1 MSSFPL
7 FATCPKGVEPLLAA
21 ELATFGA
28 SDVKE
33 RNGGVSF
40 SGEQL
45 VAYRACLWS
54 RLAIRVLMPL
64 TTFPLPDADALYA
77 GAKTID
83 WPELFD
89 ISSTFAIEVA
99 GHSPNVTHTN
109 YAGLKVKDAIADAF
123 REKLGE
129 RPNVDPES
137 PNIRVHLHMDK
148 LNATLSL
155 DLAGDSLHRRGY
167 RSRSVEAPLKEN
179 LAAAILIRAGWPAL
193 MEQNAPLLDPMCG
206 SGTLVIEAAMMAADI
221 APGLERLR
229 WGFEHWL
236 EHKPKVWNDLVAEAR
251 VRKAKGL
258 AKKLPLMMGQDLD
271 VSTIKSARL
280 NAERAG
286 LGNKLQWQV
295 VDASEMR
302 PPGDKPGLVV
312 VNPPYGER
320 LGAEAEI
327 IKLYSLFGSALKMR
341 FTGWKASVFTGR
353 ADLGPRIGLRTS
365 SIYALFNGALPCK
378 LLNFDLAPRGMAAP
392 IAAAPEIIESTSE
405 DVAESDTEEN
415 AAPASTALSP
425 WAKAMAAK
433 KAAAAPAPV
442 KAPEPLPLT
451 GGEDFGNRL
460 RKNLK
465 HLTKWAKREGV
476 SNYRVY
482 DNDLPEYAVAVDIYE
497 ADDRHVHV
505 QEYAAPKTIDPVKA
519 EKRLRE
525 ALSQIQQIL
534 EVPGSRIHFKIRRAQ
549 KGTAQYQ
556 KMDQQEEFL
565 EVEEH
570 GCRLLVNFED
580 YLDTGLFLDHR
591 PLRHRIQM
599 EAIGARFLNL
609 FCYTGSATVHAAVG
623 GAAQT
628 TSVDL
633 SNTYLEWAQR
643 NLELNNFYAEDP
655 DRRSSQDN
663 KHRLL
668 RADCIHWLREEAA
681 KSRPTRYDLILCDP
695 PTFSNSK
702 KMEGTLDTQRDHVEL
717 ITLCSKLLT
726 QAGKLYFSTNRR
738 GFKLDTAALPDLK
751 IRDITAQTLG
761 EDFKRPPP
769 MHKCWS
775 IEL

>member
-21 ELATFGA
+21 ELANFGA
-28 SDVKE
+28 TEIKE

-40 SGEQL
+40 TGEQL
-45 VAYRACLWS
+45 IAYRTCLWS

-83 WPELFD
+83 WPELFEL
-89 ISSTFAIEVA
+89 SSTFAIEVA
-99 GHSPNVTHTN
+99 GHSPNIAHTN

-123 REKLGE
+123 REKHGE
-129 RPNVDPES
+129 RPNVDPDS

-155 DLAGDSLHRRGY
+155 DLGGDSLHRRGY
-167 RSRSVEAPLKEN
+167 RLRSVEAPLKEN
-179 LAAAILIRAGWPAL
+179 LAAAILMRAGWPAL
-193 MEQNAPLLDPMCG
+193 MAENAPLLDPMCG

-236 EHKPKVWNDLVAEAR
+236 EHKPKVWNDLLAEAR
-251 VRKAKGL
+251 ARKAKGL
-258 AKKLPLMMGQDLD
+258 AKKLPVMMGQDID
-271 VSTIKSARL
+271 ASTIKSARL

-286 LGNKLQWQV
+286 LAKYLQWQV
-295 VDASEMR
+295 MDASEMR
-302 PPGDKPGLVV
+302 PVGDKPGLVV

-327 IKLYSLFGSALKMR
+327 IKLYSLFGTALKLR
-341 FTGWKASVFTGR
+341 FSGWKASVFTGR
-353 ADLGPRIGLRTS
+353 ADLGPRIGLRTTKM
-365 SIYALFNGALPCK
+365 YALFNGALPCK
-378 LLNFDLAPRGMAAP
+378 LLNFDMSPRAAAAPAVEEVEEKNANLQGSSVEETHDAP
-392 IAAAPEIIESTSE
+392 IAP
-405 DVAESDTEEN
+405 
-415 AAPASTALSP
+415 LSP
-425 WAKAMAAK
+425 WAKAAAK
-433 KAAAAPAPV
+433 KAAKAAE
-442 KAPEPLPLT
+442 PEPLPLT
-451 GGEDFGNRL
+451 GGEDFANRL

-465 HLTKWAKREGV
+465 HLGKWAKREGV

-482 DNDLPEYAVAVDIYE
+482 DNDLPEYAVAVDIYD
-497 ADDRHVHV
+497 ADDRHVYV

-519 EKRLRE
+519 ERRLRE

-534 EVPGSRIHFKIRRAQ
+534 EVPGSRIHFRIRRSQ

-556 KMDQQEEFL
+556 KLSQQEEFL
-565 EVEEH
+565 QVEEH
-570 GCRLLVNFED
+570 GCRLWVNFED

-591 PLRHRIQM
+591 PIRHRIQQ
-599 EAIGARFLNL
+599 EAVGKRFLNL
-609 FCYTGSATVHAAVG
+609 FCYTGSASVHAAVG

-628 TSVDL
+628 VSVDM

-643 NLELNNFYAEDP
+643 NLELNGFYPQDP

-668 RADCIHWLREEAA
+668 RADCVQWLREEAA
-681 KSRPTRYDLILCDP
+681 KSRPTRYDLIFCDP

-702 KMEGTLDTQRDHVEL
+702 KMEATLDTQRDHVEL
-717 ITLCSKLLT
+717 ITLASKLLMP
-726 QAGKLYFSTNRR
+726 AGKLYFSTNRR
-738 GFKLDTAALPDLK
+738 GFKLDTAALEGLNIK
-751 IRDITAQTLG
+751 DITAQTLG

-775 IEL
+775 IEP

>member
-7 FATCPKGVEPLLAA
+7 FATCPKGVEPLLAT

-28 SDVKE
+28 AEVKE
-33 RNGGVSF
+33 RKGGVSF
-40 SGEQL
+40 SGDQL
-45 VAYRACLWS
+45 VAYRSCLWS

-89 ISSTFAIEVA
+89 LSSTFAIEVA
-99 GHSPNVTHTN
+99 GNSPNVAHTN

-123 REKLGE
+123 REKHGE
-129 RPNVDPES
+129 RPNVDPDS

-193 MEQNAPLLDPMCG
+193 MVENAPLLDPMCG

-221 APGLERLR
+221 APGIERLR

-236 EHKPKVWNDLVAEAR
+236 EHKPKVWNDLLAEAR
-251 VRKAKGL
+251 ARRAKGL
-258 AKKLPLMMGQDLD
+258 AKKLPMMMGQDLD
-271 VSTIKSARL
+271 ASTVKSARL

-286 LGNKLQWQV
+286 LAKHLQWQV
-295 VDASEMR
+295 MDASEMR
-302 PPGDKPGLVV
+302 PIGDKPGLVV

-327 IKLYSLFGSALKMR
+327 IKLYSLFGIALKMR
-341 FTGWKASVFTGR
+341 FSGWKAAVFTGR

-378 LLNFDLAPRGMAAP
+378 LLNFDMSPRA
-392 IAAAPEIIESTSE
+392 AAAPATPEPEAKNANLQGSIVETH
-405 DVAESDTEEN
+405 DAPL
-415 AAPASTALSP
+415 AAPVSP
-425 WAKAMAAK
+425 WAKAIAK
-433 KAAAAPAPV
+433 KAAAAAE
-442 KAPEPLPLT
+442 PEPLPLT

-465 HLTKWAKREGV
+465 HLAKWAKREGV

-497 ADDRHVHV
+497 ADARHVHV

-525 ALSQIQQIL
+525 ALAHIQQIL

-556 KMDQQEEFL
+556 RMDQQEDFL

-570 GCRLLVNFED
+570 GCKLWVNFED

-591 PLRHRIQM
+591 PIRHRIQQ
-599 EAIGARFLNL
+599 EAVGKRFLNL
-609 FCYTGSATVHAAVG
+609 FCYTGSASVHAAVG

-628 TSVDL
+628 VSVDL

-643 NLELNNFYAEDP
+643 NLELNGFYPQDP

-681 KSRPTRYDLILCDP
+681 KSRPTRYDLIFCDP

-702 KMEGTLDTQRDHVEL
+702 KMEATLDTQRDHVEL
-717 ITLCSKLLT
+717 ITLSAKLLMP
-726 QAGKLYFSTNRR
+726 AGKLYFSTNRR
-738 GFKLDTAALPDLK
+738 GFKLDSAALQDFNIK
-751 IRDITAQTLG
+751 DITAQTLG

-775 IEL
+775 IELK

>member
-7 FATCPKGVEPLLAA
+7 FATCPRGVEPLLAA

-28 SDVKE
+28 TEIKE

-40 SGEQL
+40 GGDQL

-54 RLAIRVLMPL
+54 RLASRVLMPL
-64 TTFPLPDADALYA
+64 TTFPLTDADALYA
-77 GAKTID
+77 GARTID

-89 ISSTFAIEVA
+89 IGSTFAIEVA

-109 YAGLKVKDAIADAF
+109 YAGLKVKDAIADVF
-123 REKLGE
+123 RERSGE
-129 RPNVDPES
+129 RPNVDTES
-137 PNIRVHLHMDK
+137 PNIRVHVHMDK

-167 RSRSVEAPLKEN
+167 RLRSVEAPLKEN

-193 MEQNAPLLDPMCG
+193 TAERAPLLDPMCG
-206 SGTLVIEAAMMAADI
+206 SGTLVIEAAMMAADF
-221 APGLERLR
+221 APGLARTR

-236 EHKPKVWNDLVAEAR
+236 EHKPKVWKDLREEAQA
-251 VRKAKGL
+251 RKAAGL
-258 AKKLPLMMGQDLD
+258 AGKLPLMVGQDLEH
-271 VSTIKSARL
+271 SAIKSARA

-286 LGNKLQWQV
+286 FGNRLEWMV
-295 VDASEMR
+295 TDASEMR
-302 PPGDKPGLVV
+302 PPGDRPGLVV

-327 IKLYSLFGSALKMR
+327 IKLYSLFGAALKQR
-341 FTGWKASVFTGR
+341 FSGWKASVFTGR
-353 ADLGPRIGLRTS
+353 PDLGPRIGLRTS
-365 SIYALFNGALPCK
+365 SMYSLFNGALPCK
-378 LLNFDLAPRGMAAP
+378 LLNFDLAPRAM
-392 IAAAPEIIESTSE
+392 AAAPVAAVANADPAAAKTS
-405 DVAESDTEEN
+405 DDPIV
-415 AAPASTALSP
+415 PASP
-425 WAKAMAAK
+425 WAKAVTK
-433 KAAAAPAPV
+433 KAAAPV
-442 KAPEPLPLT
+442 ALEPLPLT
-451 GGEDFGNRL
+451 GGEDFANRL
-460 RKNLK
+460 HKNLK

-482 DNDLPEYAVAVDIYE
+482 DADLPDYAVAVDIYE
-497 ADDRHVHV
+497 ADERHVHV

-525 ALSQIQQIL
+525 ALVQIQQIL

-556 KMDQQEEFL
+556 KLDQQEDFL

-570 GCRLLVNFED
+570 GCRLWVNFED

-591 PLRHRIQM
+591 PLRRRIQE
-599 EAIGARFLNL
+599 EAAGKRFLNL
-609 FCYTGSATVHAAVG
+609 FCYTASASVHAAVG

-628 TSVDL
+628 VSVDL
-633 SNTYLEWAQR
+633 SNTYLQWAQR
-643 NLELNNFYAEDP
+643 NLELNGFHPADSG
-655 DRRSSQDN
+655 RRSSQDN

-681 KSRPTRYDLILCDP
+681 KTRPTRYDLILCDP

-726 QAGKLYFSTNRR
+726 PAGKLYFSTNRR
-738 GFKLDTAALPDLK
+738 GFKLDTAALAGLK
-751 IRDITAQTLG
+751 IKDITAQTLG
-761 EDFKRPPP
+761 EDYKRPPP
-769 MHKCWS
+769 MHKCWQ
-775 IEL
+775 IEN